1 MSPASRWF
9 GEAEQASVLTLL
21 CKIQMYKQ
29 ITATY
34 HKGSEGKSELFLITN
49 KNRS

>member
-1 MSPASRWF
+1 MGPAPRWF

-21 CKIQMYKQ
+21 CKMYKQ